1 MQEIRCLQ
9 PKSSCS
15 FPLPSWRTL
24 GVSIRQLITVKAYS
38 VRLTWLV
45 SVPLVVATA
54 VALGAVLGHGFTW
67 DDHLHIID
75 NLLLQPVTWAHVSAF
90 WQAPYERLYIPLTYT
105 VWAAVVW
112 LTQMCLPGPLT
123 ASLFHRLNLLLHLGN
138 VLVVYRLGLL
148 VVQPGEVEH
157 EARWVFAAAAGAFL
171 FGVHP
176 LQVEAV
182 AWVSGLKDVLCGW
195 WALVAVWQYLVYL
208 QAPQG
213 WRQWS
218 HYGLATVAFGLALLS
233 KPTAVVVPGI
243 AGLLAVGS
251 MGQPW
256 RQGLK
261 ALWGWFLIT
270 AVWSVWTKE
279 QQPDRIL
286 EYIPPWWGRP
296 VVAID
301 AIAFYLGKVVWPVAL
316 GPDYGRTPQMVLGHG
331 WSWITGL
338 VMAGLGC
345 VLWWKRQQWSAAGVV
360 AGVFVVA
367 ILPVSGLVPFVFQ
380 AHSTVADRYVYL
392 AMLGPAL
399 GLAWVLRR
407 LGSRR
412 TIWAFSLVGLM
423 LLGWRST
430 CQEQVW
436 RDGITL
442 FTHASQLNP
451 RSALAY
457 NNLGWVLARQGQL
470 DTAMAYYTE
479 ALRLKPAM
487 YEAHA
492 NLGDALATQGK
503 LEEAIAHYTVVLQL
517 KPAWAE
523 VHNNLGAALLRQ
535 GQIDQAI
542 EHYTQ
547 ALRLKPGWALATNNL
562 GEAMVRQGKLNQAI
576 AWFSQA
582 VQEKPALPEAP
593 YNLGGVLSLQSRFT
607 EAIAAYR
614 EALRRRPHWPQAA
627 THLAWVLATQPTPS
641 AQDITDAVTLA
652 TEACQASGFR
662 HALPLRTLAVAYHVA
677 GQEQTA
683 VHLASQ
689 ALTLAQAMHDL
700 RLIAQ
705 LTEELHSYRL
715 IAPPHNPSEEEVSP
729 AY

>member
-1 MQEIRCLQ
+1 MQ
-9 PKSSCS
+9 PKSPYS
-15 FPLPSWRTL
+15 FPLPRWKTL
-24 GVSIRQLITVKAYS
+24 LIRIRQLITLKAYS

-45 SVPLVVATA
+45 SVPLVVAT
-54 VALGAVLGHGFTW
+54 VVVLGAVLDHGFTW
-67 DDHLHIID
+67 DDSLNII
-75 NLLLQPVTWAHVSAF
+75 NNPLFQSITWAHVGAF

-112 LTQMCLPGPLT
+112 LTQMCLPCPLT

-148 VVQPGEVEH
+148 VVRPGEGEH
-157 EARWVFAAAAGAFL
+157 IGRGGLAAAAGALL

-176 LQVEAV
+176 VQVEAV
-182 AWVSGLKDVLCGW
+182 AWASGLKDVLCGW
-195 WALVAVWQYLVYL
+195 WALVAVWQYLAYL

-213 WRQWS
+213 WRQWN
-218 HYGLATVAFGLALLS
+218 HYGLATMALGLALLS
-233 KPTAVVVPGI
+233 KPAAVVVPGI

-251 MGQPW
+251 IGQPW
-256 RQGLK
+256 WQGLK

-270 AVWSVWTKE
+270 AVWSIWTKE
-279 QQPDRIL
+279 QQPDTAL
-286 EYIPPWWGRP
+286 AYITPWWGRP
-296 VVAID
+296 VVAAD
-301 AIAFYLGKVVWPVAL
+301 TIAFYLGKVVWPVAL
-316 GPDYGRTPQMVLGHG
+316 GPDYGRTPQMVLGQG

-345 VLWWKRQQWSAAGVV
+345 VMWWKRQPWSAAGV
-360 AGVFVVA
+360 ATGVFVVA

-399 GLAWVLRR
+399 GLAWVLRW

-412 TIWAFSLVGLM
+412 TIWALGLVVLL

-430 CQEQVW
+430 GQVQVW
-436 RDGITL
+436 RDEITL
-442 FTHASQLNP
+442 FTHALQINP

-457 NNLGWVLARQGQL
+457 NNLGWTLAQQGQL
-470 DTAMAYYTE
+470 DTAIAYYTQ

-487 YEAHA
+487 REAHY
-492 NLGDALATQGK
+492 NLGDALATKGK
-503 LEEAIAHYTVVLQL
+503 LEEAISHYTFVLQL
-517 KPAWAE
+517 KPTWAE

-535 GQIDQAI
+535 GQLDKAL

-547 ALRLKPGWALATNNL
+547 ARRLKSGWALPTNNL
-562 GEAMVRQGKLNQAI
+562 GEAMVRQGKLDEAI

-582 VQEKPALPEAP
+582 IQEKPSIPEAP
-593 YNLGGVLSLQSRFT
+593 YNLGGALSLQGRFT

-614 EALRRRPHWPQAA
+614 EALRRRPYWPQAA

-641 AQDITDAVTLA
+641 AQDMTDAVALA
-652 TEACQASGFR
+652 TQACKASGFQ
-662 HALPLRTLAVAYHVA
+662 HALPLRTLAVAYHIA
-677 GQEQTA
+677 GHEQAA

-689 ALTLAQAMHDL
+689 ALTVAHATNNS

-715 IAPPHNPSEEEVSP
+715 IEPPHNPSEEEVSP